1 MVDSIILVEGDAAA
15 LGALQPV
22 LTRDGYRPECIRRGL
37 DAIHRTLLTEPDLVI
52 LGSNSRDPGWE
63 LCEQVLV
70 FCDKL
75 LLLLLSGGNEL
86 DRVLR

>member
-1 MVDSIILVEGDAAA
+1 MDSTILVDDDAAT

-22 LTRDGYRPECIRRGL
+22 LIRDGYWPECIRRGL
-37 DAIHRTLLTEPDLVI
+37 DAIHRTLLIEPDLVI
-52 LGSNSRDPGWE
+52 LGSNSCDPDWE
-63 LCEQVLV
+63 PCEQILV
-70 FCDKL
+70 FHDKL